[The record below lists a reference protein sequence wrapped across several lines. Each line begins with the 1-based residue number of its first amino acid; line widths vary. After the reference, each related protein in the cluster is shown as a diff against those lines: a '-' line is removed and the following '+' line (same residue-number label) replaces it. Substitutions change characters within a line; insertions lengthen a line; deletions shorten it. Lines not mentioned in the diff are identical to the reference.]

1 MELNQGNFNLIY
13 DQLRAVVQENT
24 DLKNKI
30 EQLQLNIVNAMQAQE
45 ELHGRNK
52 VLEEELIK
60 TNNIVENL
68 NKTGSDKQH
77 VQRVNLLKSKEP
89 TSFTNKSNYSVWA
102 EGIKADLVPVLPELK
117 QFFKFA
123 ETTEFLDKDMVK

>member
-30 EQLQLNIVNAMQAQE
+30 EQLQLNIVTAMQAQE

-89 TSFTNKSNYSVWA
+89 TSFTNKSNYSAWA

-117 QFFKFA
+117 QFFQIC
-123 ETTEFLDKDMVK
+123 

>member
-1 MELNQGNFNLIY
+1 MEMNQTNFNLIC
-13 DQLRAVVQENT
+13 DQLRTIVQENT
-24 DLKNKI
+24 GLKNKI
-30 EQLQLNIVNAMQAQE
+30 EQLELNIVTAVQVQQDLTQQNNILQA
-45 ELHGRNK
+45 
-52 VLEEELIK
+52 ELIRTK
-60 TNNIVENL
+60 DVVENL

-77 VQRVNLLKSKEP
+77 VQRINLLKSKEP

-123 ETTEFLDKDMVK
+123 ESTEFLDKDMVK